1 MGPGG
6 GNAVQ
11 GLGVESLISFGFC
24 CLWQG
29 DGEFGDAVGV
39 DDVPADTSGDAMDDA
54 AAGEMASVETVRS
67 IVPTAAVISGWLT
80 PIVWLESM
88 LLVISTSRQNKVYW
102 A

>member
-11 GLGVESLISFGFC
+11 GSGGKSLVSCGFC

-39 DDVPADTSGDAMDDA
+39 DDVPADAPGDAVDDGVG
-54 AAGEMASVETVRS
+54 GEGRLGGGGQVDCADSGSV
-67 IVPTAAVISGWLT
+67 SGWLT
-80 PIVWLESM
+80 TKVWLGSM

>member
-11 GLGVESLISFGFC
+11 GPGGKSLVSCGFC

-39 DDVPADTSGDAMDDA
+39 DDVPADLPGDVVDDA
-54 AAGEMASVETVRS
+54 AAEAQAASVEVARS
-67 IVPTAAVISGWLT
+67 IVPTAAVSQAG
-80 PIVWLESM
+80 
-88 LLVISTSRQNKVYW
+88 
-102 A
+102 